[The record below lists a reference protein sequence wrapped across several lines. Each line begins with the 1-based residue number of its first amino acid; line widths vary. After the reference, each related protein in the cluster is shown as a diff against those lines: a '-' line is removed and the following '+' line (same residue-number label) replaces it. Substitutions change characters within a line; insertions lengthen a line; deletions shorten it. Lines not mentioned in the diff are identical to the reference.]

1 MQVVTHLEKRHL
13 AVKLRTH
20 KVAKAPVV
28 RVSNVGGGIREENGD
43 AFS

>member
-28 RVSNVGGGIREENGD
+28 RVSNVGGIREENGD
-43 AFS
+43 ALS